1 MQTISRAEFNKK
13 VDQEFAYL
21 TYQERMSEDK
31 ARAQAVRTVSE
42 KFKVEAV

>member
-21 TYQERMSEDK
+21 TYQDRLSEDK
-31 ARAQAVRTVSE
+31 ARAQAIRTVSE
-42 KFKVEAV
+42 KYQVESL

>member
-1 MQTISRAEFNKK
+1 MKKITRAEFDKK

-31 ARAQAVRTVSE
+31 ARAQARKTVSQE
-42 KFKVEAV
+42 YEVE